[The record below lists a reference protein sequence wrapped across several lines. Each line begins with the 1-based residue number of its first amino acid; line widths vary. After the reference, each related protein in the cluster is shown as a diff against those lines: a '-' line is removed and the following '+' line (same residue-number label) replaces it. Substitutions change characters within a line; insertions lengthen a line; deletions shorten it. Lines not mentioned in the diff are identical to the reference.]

1 MGWKYTVQVWG
12 RHCDD
17 PRIYAYRVHW
27 GGQSLLKALI
37 ELWRASRLGYGCVTL
52 ECR

>member
-1 MGWKYTVQVWG
+1 MGSKYTVQVWG
-12 RHCDD
+12 RHFGDNE
-17 PRIYAYRVHW
+17 PYSYMVHW
-27 GGQSLLKALI
+27 AGQSALRALV

>member
-1 MGWKYTVQVWG
+1 MGSKYTVQVWG
-12 RHCDD
+12 KHYGENEPYC
-17 PRIYAYRVHW
+17 YMVHW
-27 GGQSLLKALI
+27 AGQSALRALL